1 MEQEKRARKPEGY
14 LPGVHDEKD
23 EQMLRELEKVNEKR
37 KVSGQKPLSPAEY
50 ENTLEKQ
57 FADGTGETELS
68 ENDLISLEDEEDE
81 N

>member
-1 MEQEKRARKPEGY
+1 MELHKRARKPEGY

-37 KVSGQKPLSPAEY
+37 KALGQEPLSPAEY
-50 ENTLEKQ
+50 ENTLEKK
-57 FADGTGETELS
+57 FAEGTGETELS
-68 ENDLISLEDEEDE
+68 EDDLIALEDEEDE